1 MVGDK
6 DNGELSS
13 MGNDFEAGQ
22 LLWNQEIAIWTIW
35 TRSCK
40 ELTWAHKNSLEFG
53 EHTHVYVDRCYT
65 CQVCGACVICCLAAR
80 SWVTQSMH
88 NMQQQVI
95 GRMASVVMFHP
106 DIRYDVESRM
116 EGNHIL
122 TGPTIGQNTTNY
134 KLRTFQFNKKIC
146 WGVFLMY
153 F

>member
-1 MVGDK
+1 MTTVSCHQWEIVLRPANCYETRKSLFGLFGQDLAK
-6 DNGELSS
+6 SWPELIRVH
-13 MGNDFEAGQ
+13 
-22 LLWNQEIAIWTIW
+22 W
-35 TRSCK
+35 
-40 ELTWAHKNSLEFG
+40 SLVN
-53 EHTHVYVDRCYT
+53 THMYVYVDRCYT
-65 CQVCGACVICCLAAR
+65 CQVCGACVICCLATR

-88 NMQQQVI
+88 NMQQQII
-95 GRMASVVMFHP
+95 GRLASVVMFHP

-122 TGPTIGQNTTNY
+122 TGPTIGKNTTNY